1 MHRKVAEMEGVVYHT
16 VTNFRVKFMLNKRNQ
31 DSVCQML
38 WFLKLSY
45 QYIHGHVRLITSFFV
60 SVTCA
65 DGRFMVRFKL
75 PNGITNST
83 QTRFL
88 ANFITK
94 YGKEGC
100 ADLTTRQNWQ
110 IRGVV
115 LEDVP
120 ALFKGLEEVGLSS
133 LQSGMDNVRNAVG
146 NPLAGIDPDEIVDTA
161 PFCRDLS
168 DYIINSGKGN
178 VDITNL

>member
-1 MHRKVAEMEGVVYHT
+1 MM
-16 VTNFRVKFMLNKRNQ
+16 
-31 DSVCQML
+31 
-38 WFLKLSY
+38 
-45 QYIHGHVRLITSFFV
+45 
-60 SVTCA
+60 
-65 DGRFMVRFKL
+65 RFKL

-88 ANFITK
+88 AETISK

-110 IRGVV
+110 IRGIM

-120 ALFKGLEEVGLSS
+120 SLLKGLESVGLSS

-146 NPLAGIDPDEIVDTA
+146 NPLAGIDPDEIVDTIPICQA
-161 PFCRDLS
+161 LN
-168 DYIINSGKGN
+168 DYIINRGKGN
-178 VDITNL
+178 TEITNL

>member
-1 MHRKVAEMEGVVYHT
+1 MM
-16 VTNFRVKFMLNKRNQ
+16 
-31 DSVCQML
+31 
-38 WFLKLSY
+38 
-45 QYIHGHVRLITSFFV
+45 
-60 SVTCA
+60 
-65 DGRFMVRFKL
+65 RFKL

-88 ANFITK
+88 ADAITK

-120 ALFKGLEEVGLSS
+120 ALLKGLETVGLSS
-133 LQSGMDNVRNAVG
+133 LQSGMDNVRNPVG
-146 NPLAGIDPDEIVDTA
+146 NPLAGIDPHEIVNTT
-161 PFCRDLS
+161 PFCKALS
-168 DYIINSGKGN
+168 DYIIGSGHGN
-178 VDITNL
+178 VAVTNL